1 MTGLTTG
8 PAGVATM
15 VQENK
20 KERFSAAVSLTGIRK
35 SYGDVVAL
43 RDIDLEIEK
52 GSFVTLLG
60 PSGSG
65 KTTLL
70 QVIAG
75 FLQPDQG
82 SVFLSGV
89 EATHVPAHRRGLGLV
104 FQHYALF
111 PHMTVRDNIAYGLRI
126 RNHGRQEQMAL
137 IEEYLGVVELRN
149 VLDRYPHEL
158 SGGQRQRVAL
168 ARALVY
174 KPSVVLLDE
183 ALGAL
188 DRKLRQT
195 LQFTIKH
202 IQQSVG
208 ATFIHVTHDQD
219 EALAMSDRI
228 ILLRDGGLEQVGTP
242 EDLYI
247 RPATSFAAGFMGETN
262 RLDVTIVGRDTQGV
276 HLRHD
281 DSGQSIRLPAGAGGP
296 ASGSAVLCVRPE
308 NVRIGEREQPG
319 DLTGV
324 LRTRTFMGDHWR
336 LDVAVGSA
344 SLVVKEPASGAASVP
359 EPGPVSID
367 FDSDRARLY
376 SE

>member
-1 MTGLTTG
+1 MTGLPTG
-8 PAGVATM
+8 SAGPGTALR
-15 VQENK
+15 
-20 KERFSAAVSLTGIRK
+20 ERTERAPAAVSLTGVRK
-35 SYGDVVAL
+35 NYGDVVAL
-43 RDIDLEIEK
+43 REIDLDIEK
-52 GSFVTLLG
+52 GTFVTLLG

-75 FLQPDQG
+75 FLQPDRG
-82 SVFLSGV
+82 SVVLDGT

-111 PHMTVRDNIAYGLRI
+111 PHMTVGDNIAYGLKI
-126 RNHGRQEQMAL
+126 RNHGRASQTAL
-137 IEEYLGVVELRN
+137 IEEYLRVVELHD

-188 DRKLRQT
+188 DRKLRQS
-195 LQFTIKH
+195 LQFTIKQ

-242 EDLYI
+242 EDLYD
-247 RPATSFAAGFMGETN
+247 RPATPFAAGFMGETN
-262 RLDVTIVGRDTQGV
+262 RLDVTVVGRDAQGV

-281 DSGQSIRLPAGAGGP
+281 DSGQSLHLPAGTGRPTGGP
-296 ASGSAVLCVRPE
+296 ALLCVRPE
-308 NVRIGEREQPG
+308 NVRISTDERPG
-319 DLTGV
+319 DLAGV

-336 LDVAVGSA
+336 LDVVVGST
-344 SLVVKEPASGAASVP
+344 SLVVKEPTSGPSSAP
-359 EPGPVSID
+359 GTGPVSVVLD
-367 FDSDRARLY
+367 TERARLY